1 MKWLQA
7 GGLADPLC
15 GGPATSFRVATDRVE
30 LRTQKPLQMIDITEL
45 VEERVRRSAVA
56 EGVLSVQTLHTTAA
70 VVMNENETRL
80 LKDFE
85 RLFERLAPVQ
95 GRYEHDDLDARWPKP
110 APDERR
116 NGHAHC
122 RALVLGGSVTLNVT
136 GGRIELGGWQR
147 VFLVELD
154 GPRTRALSIH
164 VLGIAR

>member
-7 GGLADPLC
+7 GGLSDRLC
-15 GGPATSFRVATDRVE
+15 GGPGPGFRVATDRVE
-30 LRTQKPLQMIDITEL
+30 LRTEKPLQMIDVTDL
-45 VEERVRRSAVA
+45 LEERVRRSAVA

-70 VVMNENETRL
+70 LVMNENEAGL

-85 RLFERLAPVQ
+85 QLFERLVPRQ
-95 GRYEHDDLDARWPKP
+95 GAYEHDALEARWPKP

-122 RALVLGGSVTLNVT
+122 RALLLGGSVTLNVAR
-136 GGRIELGGWQR
+136 GRIELGGWQR

-154 GPRTRALSIH
+154 GPRIRALSIH
-164 VLGIAR
+164 ILGLAR